1 MKTFATLSFGLALAA
16 SAHPTVSTRA
26 DEQDYNATYLGQIL
40 LDRLEKIAISEE
52 SPPRFVSPQAWQHTC
67 PDVLLSFQGE
77 QVQFW
82 HEASIYPNDT
92 ISKRAFYIPH
102 VETGDINPG
111 PGDLKLS
118 IAKSTMNSKMESK
131 GWTVGARVA
140 GTFGAKDGPSANV
153 ELSASYS
160 DTTTTTKMQT
170 VTTSH
175 DASCKPGYECR
186 LETWTFH
193 IAVRARTRL
202 LPYYQTWTAAGGHG
216 AKTET
221 CQMKQSVATCEQFRQ
236 RLREWCDYSPEVN
249 NYAVAWNTWHK
260 GVWPPAPLD
269 RTEDIELKLPIAE
282 ANGNQLMSRVVL
294 VSEPIMRKKSGD
306 VPAAV
311 KEGTQQTIKEAMER
325 GTKFQVLDSSSSSS

>member
-82 HEASIYPNDT
+82 HEASIHPNDT

-221 CQMKQSVATCEQFRQ
+221 CQMKQSVATCEQFSQ
-236 RLREWCDYSPEVN
+236 RLREWECGRPRRS
-249 NYAVAWNTWHK
+249 T
-260 GVWPPAPLD
+260 D

-306 VPAAV
+306 VPEAV

-325 GTKFQVLDSSSSSS
+325 GTKFQVLDSSSSSSSSSS